1 MQRVKHIGA
10 ITALVLGIIVILQNT
25 HPVETRIL
33 FFKITMP
40 NAILLGLTL
49 LVGVA
54 LGVLMSLITS
64 SRRGTTKK

>member
-1 MQRVKHIGA
+1 MERVKRIGA
-10 ITALVLGIIVILQNT
+10 ITALVLAGIVILQNT

-33 FFKITMP
+33 FLKVTMP

-54 LGVLMSLITS
+54 LGVLMALIMS
-64 SRRGTTKK
+64 SRRGTNRR